1 METSTRLLFAL
12 YISQPRP
19 PRTDVLWGVQ
29 RSIRLRR
36 TRFLFIPLSQKGDL
50 PLRMET
56 KGRHGG
62 LPLLQS
68 GLDLGG
74 QQDRRYMCEG
84 IEGAA
89 C

>member
-1 METSTRLLFAL
+1 M
-12 YISQPRP
+12 
-19 PRTDVLWGVQ
+19 LWGAQ